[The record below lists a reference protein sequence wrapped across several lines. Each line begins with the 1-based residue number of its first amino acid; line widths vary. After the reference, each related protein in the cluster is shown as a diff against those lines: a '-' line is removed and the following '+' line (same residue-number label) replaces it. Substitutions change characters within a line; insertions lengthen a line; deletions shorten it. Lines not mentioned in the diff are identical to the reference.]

1 MPSTPTTKSQ
11 VQAYRFVLRR
21 MQSALVRKDSV
32 MLHDPMRTHS
42 RATIV
47 GVCIA
52 ALGMLGF
59 LIWGIL
65 SPKPTAPDSD
75 GIVIGKP
82 SGQVYVMIAQP
93 EKQLIPVFDLASAR
107 LLLYA
112 RQQGDDTQANPVGD
126 AGGPGTGGGGNVQV
140 VEPKVIDDNEL
151 RGIARGRLSGIPGG
165 PGLLPS
171 KDQRVGPPWT
181 VCDETQLNREGSD
194 ENVDENDPTSKNS
207 ETTVMAGVDELGEQL
222 AQGESLLVRLDVES
236 AEQDP
241 AEQPAYLVYRTPGTA
256 NLPNTSA
263 VRAEVD
269 LADSAVRNA
278 LDLSGAQPREISVGL
293 LNAIPEKAE
302 LTAPGVTGTV
312 GEQADVDLG
321 DPDLEKVGSVFQV
334 QRAASEP
341 QFYVVHRD
349 GVEQIKETTADLLRF
364 TNSEGAEINAV
375 SPEVISAAAK
385 QDRIDDSTFPES
397 RTEVLEARN
406 FPVACLS
413 WTTVGEGANRQ
424 ERTAVYVGKEIP
436 GNPTPVRISTP
447 SADGVRIDWFYM
459 PPGHGAVVRQ
469 ATSAADFDK
478 GQITL
483 VSDRGVKYGIPDTDT
498 AAVLG
503 LSDQQP
509 APRSII
515 QLLPDGASLSAD
527 DVEQSFDSVD
537 IEQGEYPTEGAQDQA
552 RGDTGQSGGG

>member
-21 MQSALVRKDSV
+21 MQSALVRKDAV

-47 GVCIA
+47 GVCLA

-65 SPKPTAPDSD
+65 SPKPTAPNSD

-107 LLLYA
+107 LLLHA
-112 RQQGDDTQANPVGD
+112 RKQDDSQGPSGSD
-126 AGGPGTGGGGNVQV
+126 GPGTAAATNVQV
-140 VEPKVIDDNEL
+140 VAPEVIDDNEL
-151 RGIARGRLSGIPGG
+151 RNIPRGRLSGIPGG

-194 ENVDENDPTSKNS
+194 ENVDENDPTAKNS
-207 ETTVMAGVDELGEQL
+207 ETTVMAGVDQLGEQL
-222 AQGESLLVRLDVES
+222 AQGESLLVRLDAES

-241 AEQPAYLVYRTPGTA
+241 AEQPAYLVYRTPGSA

-269 LADSAVRNA
+269 LSDSAVRNA
-278 LDLSGAQPREISVGL
+278 LDLSGLEPREISVGL

-321 DPDLEKVGSVFQV
+321 DSDLEKVGSVFQV

-364 TNSEGAEINAV
+364 TNSEGAEIVAV
-375 SPEVISAAAK
+375 SPEVISAAEK

-413 WTTVGEGANRQ
+413 WKTVGEGVNR
-424 ERTAVYVGKEIP
+424 EARTAVYIGKVIP
-436 GNPTPVRISTP
+436 GDPKPVRISSP

-469 ATSAADFDK
+469 ATSSADFDK

-483 VSDRGVKYGIPDTDT
+483 VSDRGVKYGIPDSTT

-503 LSDQQP
+503 LSDQLP

-515 QLLPDGASLSAD
+515 GLLPDGASLSAD
-527 DVEQSFDSVD
+527 DAQQSFDSVD
-537 IEQGEYPTEGAQDQA
+537 VEQGVYPTEDGQEQPSGGGA
-552 RGDTGQSGGG
+552 GQSGGG

>member
-65 SPKPTAPDSD
+65 SPKPTAPNED

-93 EKQLIPVFDLASAR
+93 EKKLIPVFDLASAR

-112 RQQGDDTQANPVGD
+112 RQQADEEE
-126 AGGPGTGGGGNVQV
+126 GPGGADGPGGSGGNVQV
-140 VEPKVIDDNEL
+140 VAPDVIDDNEL
-151 RGIARGRLSGIPGG
+151 RDIARGRMAGIPGG
-165 PGLLPS
+165 PTLLPS
-171 KDQRVGPPWT
+171 ADQRVGPPWT
-181 VCDETQLNREGSD
+181 VCDEAQLNPDAAEQ
-194 ENVDENDPTSKNS
+194 NVDENNPEEKNA

-222 AQGESLLVRLDVES
+222 GQDESLLVRLDKNVPGQS
-236 AEQDP
+236 AEEQD
-241 AEQPAYLVYRTPGTA
+241 AYLVYRTPGTA

-263 VRAEVD
+263 VRAKVD
-269 LADSAVRNA
+269 LTDGAVLDA
-278 LDLSGAQPREISVGL
+278 LDLDGVEPREISVGL

-302 LTAPGVTGTV
+302 LTAPDVVGTV
-312 GEQADVDLG
+312 GQPSDVDLG
-321 DPDLEKVGSVFQV
+321 DPDLETVGSVFQV
-334 QRAASEP
+334 QRAGSAS

-349 GVEQIKETTADLLRF
+349 GIEPIKETTADLLRF
-364 TNSEGAEINAV
+364 TNSEGTEIKAV
-375 SPEVISAAAK
+375 SPDVIPAAEK
-385 QDRIDDSTFPES
+385 QERIDDSTFPER
-397 RTEVLEARN
+397 RTEVLEAQN

-413 WTTVGEGANRQ
+413 WTTVGEGDNRE
-424 ERTAVYVGKEIP
+424 ERTAVYVGDKIP
-436 GNPTPVRISTP
+436 GDPKPVRISTP

-459 PPGHGAVVRQ
+459 PPGRGAVVRQ
-469 ATSAADFDK
+469 ATSEADFDT

-483 VSDRGVKYGIPDTDT
+483 VSDTGVKYGIPDAQT

-503 LSDQQP
+503 LDNQLP

-515 QLLPDGASLSAD
+515 QLLPDGASLSVE

-537 IEQGEYPTEGAQDQA
+537 VEQGVYPSEGAQEQA
-552 RGDTGQSGGG
+552 QGGGGQSGGG